1 MVINTGHIIL
11 QMHETVVFIVIGYQH
26 KTVKVSCIS
35 YVEILYNYEDYSV
48 ENRTQNITVM
58 VIYDFIIYSRNT
70 WLAIY
75 RNYDILTKKG
85 ITGLAIYRNYDM
97 QNVLSTKSMLD
108 YNIIIYSNYF
118 ILYFLYVDRLTFVFS
133 FQTIVFNSIMLG
145 YHILKSINI
154 RM

>member
-1 MVINTGHIIL
+1 MDYRTSNILTKCFIGHLLIDINRYKKKFKIFSIKCMVINTGHIIL

-70 WLAIY
+70 
-75 RNYDILTKKG
+75 
-85 ITGLAIYRNYDM
+85 
-97 QNVLSTKSMLD
+97 
-108 YNIIIYSNYF
+108 
-118 ILYFLYVDRLTFVFS
+118 
-133 FQTIVFNSIMLG
+133 
-145 YHILKSINI
+145 
-154 RM
+154 